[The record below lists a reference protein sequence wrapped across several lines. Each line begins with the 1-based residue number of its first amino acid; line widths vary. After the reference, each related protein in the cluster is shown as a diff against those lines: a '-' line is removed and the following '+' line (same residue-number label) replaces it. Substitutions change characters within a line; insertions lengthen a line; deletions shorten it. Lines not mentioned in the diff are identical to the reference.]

1 MIDILI
7 IRDLCKTP
15 PFAQFQRQTQIL
27 SLEIL
32 NVFLH
37 LKFSPSLN
45 LNKIEHFSKVSIND
59 GSDDKTGALAPNQV

>member
-1 MIDILI
+1 MTESR
-7 IRDLCKTP
+7 IRRQVSKPLKKTFAKRP

-37 LKFSPSLN
+37 LKFSPYLN
-45 LNKIEHFSKVSIND
+45 LNKIEHFSKVSE
-59 GSDDKTGALAPNQV
+59 GVS